1 MHVAVAVLMAWR
13 VMLYCLTLEFFFRT
27 ALDAST
33 TYVKDTA
40 YPLLGAAVKGSASAR
55 DYNDPAKSYMRY
67 SEQSQLQNQE

>member
-33 TYVKDTA
+33 TYVKDTT

-55 DYNDPAKSYMRY
+55 GYDIRLLHFPANRTVRIVV
-67 SEQSQLQNQE
+67 LHA